1 MNEGQLLGILFIPL
15 LDFLLDENLLPLTLP
30 LREIRLHLH
39 ILVVLLAFFV
49 LEGDLFSTKLVEFE

>member
-30 LREIRLHLH
+30 LREICLHLH
-39 ILVVLLAFFV
+39 ILVVLLALFV
-49 LEGDLFSTKLVEFE
+49 LESDLFSTKLIEFE

>member
-30 LREIRLHLH
+30 LREICLHLH

-49 LEGDLFSTKLVEFE
+49 LEGDLFST